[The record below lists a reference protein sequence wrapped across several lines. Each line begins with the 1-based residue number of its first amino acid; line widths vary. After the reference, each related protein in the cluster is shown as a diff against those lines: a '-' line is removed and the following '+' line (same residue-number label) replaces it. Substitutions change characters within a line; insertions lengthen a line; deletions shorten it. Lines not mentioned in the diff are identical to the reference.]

1 MGLEDLEEDVRQLE
15 QDMEEMIPQKKAAAA
30 KLFLDKFM
38 PLALIMLGSLIAFHF
53 FIPVNEKLALA
64 VNYMNIAVLLFFG
77 ARLGLSF
84 LLADSHK
91 KFLREHWFDALLVLP
106 AFALVK
112 DARLL
117 MTLESRTEEKAVL
130 GFVFARSTTL
140 AGQVTKMYTW
150 VRRILNF

>member
-1 MGLEDLEEDVRQLE
+1 MSGEQLKGDIKQLE
-15 QDMEEMIPQKKAAAA
+15 QDMEEMIPKKKAAAA

-38 PLALIMLGSLIAFHF
+38 PLALIMLGSLIAFRF
-53 FIPVNEKLALA
+53 FIPVNEELAMT
-64 VNYMNIAVLLFFG
+64 VNYMNIAVLLFFS

-91 KFLREHWFDALLVLP
+91 KFLRQHWFDALLVLP

-117 MTLESRTEEKAVL
+117 MTLESQTEEKAIL
-130 GFVFARSTTL
+130 GFIFARSTTL

-150 VRRILNF
+150 GRRILKF